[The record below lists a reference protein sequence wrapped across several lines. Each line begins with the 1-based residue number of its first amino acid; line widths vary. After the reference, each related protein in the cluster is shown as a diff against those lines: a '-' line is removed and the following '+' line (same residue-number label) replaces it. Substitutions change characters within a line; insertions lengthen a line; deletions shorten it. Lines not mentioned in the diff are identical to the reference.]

1 MTVENERLET
11 LPEGVGNASGSDAAD
26 SRVNRRTFVAG
37 AAAAGAVGGLG
48 VAALGSAQDAGVF
61 MPATPVALGE
71 TIPQELVDFAG
82 DWPSPAGNLAATRA
96 STNSTIDSTNV
107 DTLGPAWRLPL
118 TGKSGYGAITST
130 SLVVGDTVLVQDMQ
144 CNFIAVNRETGEI
157 KWQTDFNVGTH
168 GPNGL
173 AVGYGQVYG
182 ALSNTGEIAAV
193 SFETGELIWRVKLTN
208 HPGESITIAPTIF
221 DNTVYVSTVPGNPG
235 GPSGWYTGG
244 TKGIIYAL
252 DASSGGTMWQWDTT
266 TDNLWGDNRAN
277 SGGGA
282 WYPISVDDAGQ
293 LYFGVGNPGPFPG
306 TAGNPNSESRPGNN
320 LYTNSLVAFDSAE
333 GQVRWFQQPRPRD
346 LFDLDFQ
353 NTPVVT
359 TITSHGEEIPV
370 VIGSGKNGHVIAV
383 HRETGNLV
391 WNALVGKHQNDTL
404 EQLPE
409 EEYIEVFPG
418 FNGAVQAP
426 IAVANGR
433 VYVPIN
439 NWPTWYNA
447 TGLDFS
453 RIDES
458 QSSGEFLALDANT
471 GELLWQHITPSLP
484 LGAAAVANDVVATAG
499 TDGIVRAYSTEDGT
513 ELWNFQLMAGVN
525 APVSIA
531 GDMLLVGAGGPFMV
545 KPGQFPDGNVP
556 EPVAE
561 LVAFKLGVGG
571 GTVPDSGAA
580 STPEPVSDA
589 TDATTQEAVTPVAG
603 DDGVLALTVEA
614 YDLGYRTRVITIPAD
629 TDVAITLLNTGA
641 IPHDLVIDEPA
652 VNSGMLENGDSSTF
666 VVNFPAGS
674 YDYYCSVS
682 GHRQAGMAGTIT
694 AE

>member
-1 MTVENERLET
+1 VATSAVAGTVA
-11 LPEGVGNASGSDAAD
+11 VGL
-26 SRVNRRTFVAG
+26 AG
-37 AAAAGAVGGLG
+37 AAPAA
-48 VAALGSAQDAGVF
+48 AQDAGVF

-71 TIPQELVDFAG
+71 TVPPELVEYAN
-82 DWPSPAGNLAATRA
+82 DWPAPAGNLQATRA
-96 STNSTIDSTNV
+96 AASSTIDSSNV
-107 DTLGPAWRLPL
+107 ETLGPAWRLPL

-130 SLVVGDTVLVQDMQ
+130 TIVVGDTVYVHDMQ
-144 CNFIAVNRETGEI
+144 SNFIAVDRESGEV

-173 AVGYGQVYG
+173 AVGYGRVFG
-182 ALSNTGEIAAV
+182 ALGNTGEVAAV
-193 SFETGELIWRVKLTN
+193 DAATGELIWRIQLTN
-208 HPGESITIAPTIF
+208 HPGESITIAPTIY

-235 GPSGWYTGG
+235 TPSGWYTGG

-282 WYPISVDDAGQ
+282 WYPIAVDENGQ

-320 LYTNSLVAFDSAE
+320 LYTNSVVAFDPAE
-333 GQVRWFQQPRPRD
+333 GKIRWYQQPRPRD
-346 LFDLDFQ
+346 IFDLDYQ
-353 NTPVVT
+353 NTPVLT
-359 TITSHGEEIPV
+359 TITSHGEEFPA

-383 HRETGNLV
+383 HRETGNKI
-391 WNALVGKHQNDTL
+391 WDTLVGKHQNDEL

-409 EEYIEVFPG
+409 DEYIEVFPG

-426 IAVANGR
+426 IAVADGKIF
-433 VYVPIN
+433 VPVN

-471 GELLWQHITPSLP
+471 GELLWHHYTPALP
-484 LGAAAVANDVVATAG
+484 LGAAAVANDVVISAG
-499 TDGIVRAYSTEDGT
+499 TDGIVRAYATEDGT
-513 ELWNFQLMAGVN
+513 ELWNFQLHAGIN

-531 GDMLLVGAGGPFMV
+531 GDLLLVGAGGPFMV
-545 KPGQFPDGNVP
+545 KDGQFPDGEVP

-561 LVAFKLGVGG
+561 LVAFKLGIGG
-571 GTVPDSGAA
+571 GTVPDAEAAAA
-580 STPEPVSDA
+580 STPEA
-589 TDATTQEAVTPVAG
+589 TAVADGGTAQEAVTPEAG
-603 DDGVLALTVEA
+603 ADGALAIQIEA
-614 YDLGYRTRVITIPAD
+614 YDLGYRQRTIVIPAD
-629 TDVAITLLNTGA
+629 TDVAFTLVNTGA
-641 IPHDLVIDEPA
+641 IQHDFVIDEPA
-652 VNSGMLENGDSSTF
+652 VNSGMLQNGEQSTF
-666 VVNFPAGS
+666 TVNVPAGR
-674 YDYYCSVS
+674 YDFYCSVP
-682 GHRQAGMAGTIT
+682 GHRQAGMAGTVT